1 MLNTIKGL
9 LEGNNKKAK
18 TVDAAQKELDKLTA
32 IESELQ
38 GKRLGVATQ
47 ISEVE
52 QAIRVVSANL
62 IIDENDK
69 QALTTKEKG
78 TKRVESLRKELSE
91 LDTRIVEAQQ
101 KKLEANKELFRS
113 QGEEARKNNIEATK
127 QVRVIGGINSFF
139 GIDNHS
145 PHSVRGVHK
154 QGIDLSEAYG
164 LGDFQ
169 QVNSVD
175 QSFIINANSEDNFK
189 GQEEAREIVKE
200 AFEAMKAVLDKH
212 GIELHHETEKRINN
226 L

>member
-9 LEGNNKKAK
+9 LESGSKKVK

-32 IESELQ
+32 TESELQ
-38 GKRLGVATQ
+38 GKRSSVASK
-47 ISEVE
+47 ISDVE

-78 TKRVESLRKELSE
+78 TKRVESLQKELSE
-91 LDTRIVEAQQ
+91 LDSKIAETQQ
-101 KKLEANKELFRS
+101 KKLEANKEVYRS
-113 QGEEARKNNIEATK
+113 QGEEARKNNVEVAK
-127 QVRVIGGINSFF
+127 QIRVIGGINNFF
-139 GIDNHS
+139 GIDS
-145 PHSVRGVHK
+145 YSSHSVRGANKHGV
-154 QGIDLSEAYG
+154 DLSEAYG

-169 QVNSVD
+169 QINPVG
-175 QSFIINANSEDNFK
+175 QSFVINANSEDNSR
-189 GQEEAREIVKE
+189 GQEKAKEIVKE

-212 GIELHHETEKRINN
+212 GIELHHETEKRIEN

>member
-9 LEGNNKKAK
+9 LESGSKKVK

-38 GKRLGVATQ
+38 GKRSGVAAQ
-47 ISEVE
+47 INEVE
-52 QAIRVVSANL
+52 RALGIISANL

-69 QALTTKEKG
+69 HALASKDKG
-78 TKRVESLRKELSE
+78 TKKVESLQKEANE
-91 LDTRIVEAQQ
+91 LDSKIAETQQ
-101 KKLEANKELFRS
+101 KKLEANKEVYRS
-113 QGEEARKNNIEATK
+113 QGEEARKNNVEVTK
-127 QVRVIGGINSFF
+127 QTRVIGGINSFF
-139 GIDNHS
+139 GIDSHS

-169 QVNSVD
+169 QINPVD
-175 QSFIINANSEDNFK
+175 QSFVIEANKEDNAK
-189 GQEEAREIVKE
+189 GQEEAKAIIKE
-200 AFEAMKAVLDKH
+200 AFETMKAVLNQH
-212 GIELHHETEKRINN
+212 GIELRSETVKRIEN

>member
-9 LEGNNKKAK
+9 LESGSKKVK
-18 TVDAAQKELDKLTA
+18 TVDAAQKELDKLTVA
-32 IESELQ
+32 ESELQ
-38 GKRLGVATQ
+38 GKRSGVATQ

-52 QAIRVVSANL
+52 RALGIISANL

-69 QALTTKEKG
+69 QALASKDKG
-78 TKRVESLRKELSE
+78 TKRVEILRKELSE
-91 LDTRIVEAQQ
+91 LDSKIVEAQQ

-113 QGEEARKNNIEATK
+113 QGEEARKKNVEAIK
-127 QVRVIGGINSFF
+127 QSKVIGGINDFF
-139 GIDNHS
+139 GIDSYSSHGMK
-145 PHSVRGVHK
+145 GVHK

-169 QVNSVD
+169 QINPVG
-175 QSFIINANSEDNFK
+175 QSFVINANSEDNSR
-189 GQEEAREIVKE
+189 GQEKAKEIVKE

-212 GIELHHETEKRINN
+212 GIELHHETEKRIEN